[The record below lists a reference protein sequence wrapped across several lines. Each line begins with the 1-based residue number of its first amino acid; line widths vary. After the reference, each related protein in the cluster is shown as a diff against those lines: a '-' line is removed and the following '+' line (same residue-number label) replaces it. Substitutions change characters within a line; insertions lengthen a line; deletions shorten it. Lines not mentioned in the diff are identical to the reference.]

1 MEKRHTRL
9 KRRRKLYKLA
19 WLMNKQNKQLVPIT
33 KKLIDCFEIAM
44 ADDEIDFLL
53 KMGTHERDYTEL
65 CS

>member
-1 MEKRHTRL
+1 
-9 KRRRKLYKLA
+9 
-19 WLMNKQNKQLVPIT
+19 MNKQNKQLVPIT
-33 KKLIDCFEIAM
+33 KELIDCFEIAM